1 MLLKEN
7 FMISESKIVIENIG
21 KESMYV
27 LEKSGTAIFKDPG
40 VDTDLAKSLLVS
52 YKTGLL
58 KLKTVIDNSP
68 IYDNSYFDF
77 EFKTMIYAIDKLLLA
92 IGNIKS
98 DDDEIEASIFQSYL
112 RKQDKSIRT
121 AIEEAEEG

>member
-1 MLLKEN
+1 
-7 FMISESKIVIENIG
+7 MISESKVVIENIG

-40 VDTDLAKSLLVS
+40 VDTDLAKSLLES

-112 RKQDKSIRT
+112 RKQDKSIRA
-121 AIEEAEEG
+121 AIEEAEEGQ